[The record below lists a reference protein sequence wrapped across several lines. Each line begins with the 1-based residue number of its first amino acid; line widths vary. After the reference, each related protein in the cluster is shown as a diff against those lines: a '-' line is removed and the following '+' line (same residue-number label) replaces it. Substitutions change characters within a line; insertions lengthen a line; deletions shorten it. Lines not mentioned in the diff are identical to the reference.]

1 MNIVTKSVL
10 SLVKLYKLSGN
21 SSWTIDHPLQ
31 LRQKITW
38 LHTGYSKQLIDGIIS
53 HIAYLRDREYLKNN
67 FAFYSEDGV
76 TRTWEILEGHVKAT
90 GDQEMSGAFSE
101 SDNSNTS
108 DESEVDTISSTDDSS
123 TSDSPVFR
131 RRKQKITGIVF
142 SDDASSSEGDSD

>member
-1 MNIVTKSVL
+1 M
-10 SLVKLYKLSGN
+10 KLYKLSGN
-21 SSWTIDHPLQ
+21 SSWTIDNLLHW
-31 LRQKITW
+31 RQKITW

-53 HIAYLRDREYLKNN
+53 RIAYVRDREYLKNN

-108 DESEVDTISSTDDSS
+108 DESEVDTSSTDDSS